1 MTTTKSHDI
10 DHRTEDRPLIDWIF
24 NEDGHRH
31 HEFDPYSMA
40 GDRVGFEGSL
50 TRKSHTARELL
61 LHGHS
66 YTIAS
71 VEEGRESEQVHA
83 DSGKQEPGGV

>member
-1 MTTTKSHDI
+1 
-10 DHRTEDRPLIDWIF
+10 
-24 NEDGHRH
+24 
-31 HEFDPYSMA
+31 MA

-50 TRKSHTARELL
+50 TQKSHTARELL
-61 LHGHS
+61 LPGHS

-83 DSGKQEPGGV
+83 DSGQQEPGGV